1 MSEWLFK
8 VNWHDVFVPQSS
20 LLEIFIRG
28 TITYFALF
36 LILRFTRRGTGAIG
50 INDLLVIVLIADAAQ
65 NAMAG
70 DYKSITEGVFLV
82 LTIGAWDY
90 ALDWMGHKSPSIAR
104 LLRPSELLLVE
115 NGKMNRRNMRKELIT
130 VEELMSQ
137 LRQQGIEDLKDVK
150 KCYLEGDGEISVI
163 KTEASSADDD
173 SSKKNERKGI

>member
-28 TITYFALF
+28 TLTYFALF

-70 DYKSITEGVFLV
+70 DYKSVTEGVFLV
-82 LTIGAWDY
+82 LTIGVWDY
-90 ALDWMGHKSPSIAR
+90 SLDWVGHKVPAMQR
-104 LLRPSELLLVE
+104 LLRPSALTLVE
-115 NGKMNRRNMRKELIT
+115 NGKMNRRNMRQELIT

-137 LRQQGIEDLKDVK
+137 LRQQGIEDLKEVK
-150 KCYLEGDGEISVI
+150 KCCLEGDGEISVI
-163 KTEASSADDD
+163 KASSEDDD
-173 SSKKNERKGI
+173 SSKKEKRKGI

>member
-28 TITYFALF
+28 TLTYFALF
-36 LILRFTRRGTGAIG
+36 LILRFTRRGAGAIG

-82 LTIGAWDY
+82 LTIGVWDY
-90 ALDWMGHKSPSIAR
+90 ALDWVGHKSPAMQR
-104 LLRPSELLLVE
+104 LLRPSALTLVE
-115 NGKMNRRNMRKELIT
+115 NGKMNRRNMRQELIT

-137 LRQQGIEDLKDVK
+137 LRQQGIEDLKEVK
-150 KCYLEGDGEISVI
+150 RCCLEGDGEISVI
-163 KTEASSADDD
+163 KASSGDDD
-173 SSKKNERKGI
+173 SSKKDKRKGI

>member
-28 TITYFALF
+28 TLTYFALF

-70 DYKSITEGVFLV
+70 DYKSVTEGVFLV
-82 LTIGAWDY
+82 VTIGMWDY
-90 ALDWMGHKSPSIAR
+90 SLDWIGHRFPFMAR
-104 LLRPSELLLVE
+104 LLRPAPLSLVE
-115 NGKMNRRNMRKELIT
+115 NGKMNRRNMRRELIT

-150 KCYLEGDGEISVI
+150 KCCLEGDGEISVI
-163 KTEASSADDD
+163 KASDKEDD
-173 SSKKNERKGI
+173 SSKRDRRKGI